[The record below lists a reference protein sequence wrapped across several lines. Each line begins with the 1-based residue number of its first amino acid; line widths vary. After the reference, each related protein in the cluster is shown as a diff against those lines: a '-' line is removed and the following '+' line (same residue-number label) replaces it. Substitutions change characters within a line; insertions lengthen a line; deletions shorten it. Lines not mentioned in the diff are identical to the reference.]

1 MANDILIVDDEADI
15 RDLVAG
21 ILDDEGFSTRTA
33 RDSDSALAE
42 ITNRRPHLVFLDIW
56 LQGSKLDGLQLLEQI
71 KRDHADL
78 PVVMISGHGNIETAV
93 AAIKRGAYDF
103 IEKPFKSDRLI
114 LVATRALETSRLK
127 REVKELKQLA
137 PAASVLTGRSACMNQ
152 LRQTIERAAKANSRI
167 LIVGPSGS
175 GKELAARTLHIA
187 SSRAEGP
194 FVVINAAAIT
204 PERMEVEMFGVE
216 QTNGEHQRKA
226 GALEEA
232 HGGTLFIDEIGD
244 LPRETQNKILR
255 VLVDQTFQ
263 RAGGTAKI
271 EVNVRIITS
280 TTRNLEAE
288 IAAGRFREDL
298 YHRLSVVPIR
308 VPPLTERREDVA
320 ELVAHFMEQI
330 SHATGLPKRR
340 IGDDAM
346 AVLQTHDWPGN
357 VRQLRNNVER
367 LMILAGGDP
376 DAVITAAMLPQD
388 VGSMIPNMPNGNGG
402 EHLMSLALREAREV
416 FEREYLLA
424 QINCFGGN
432 ISRTAEFVGMER
444 SALHRKLK
452 ALGID

>member
-21 ILDDEGFSTRTA
+21 ILDDEGFATRTA

-42 ITNRRPHLVFLDIW
+42 IANRRPHLVFLDIW

-71 KRDHADL
+71 KKDHADL
-78 PVVMISGHGNIETAV
+78 PIVMISGHGNIETAV

-114 LVATRALETSRLK
+114 LVATRALETSKLK

-152 LRQTIERAAKANSRI
+152 LRQTVDRAAKANSRI
-167 LIVGPSGS
+167 LIVGPPGS
-175 GKELAARTLHIA
+175 GKELAARTLHHA

-216 QTNGEHQRKA
+216 QTNGEQARKA

-232 HGGTLFIDEIGD
+232 HGGTLFIDEIAD
-244 LPRETQNKILR
+244 MPRETQNKILR

-263 RAGGTAKI
+263 RVGGSTKVA
-271 EVNVRIITS
+271 VDVRIVSSTS
-280 TTRNLEAE
+280 RNIEAE
-288 IAAGRFREDL
+288 IAGGRFREDL
-298 YHRLSVVPIR
+298 YHRLSVVPVR
-308 VPPLTERREDVA
+308 VPPLSERREDIPD
-320 ELVAHFMEQI
+320 LVAFFMEQI
-330 SHATGLPKRR
+330 SQATGLPQRQ
-340 IGDDAM
+340 IGNDAM
-346 AVLQTHDWPGN
+346 AVLQSHDWPGN

-367 LMILAGGDP
+367 LMILAGGEP
-376 DAVITAAMLPQD
+376 NAVISASMLPQD
-388 VGSMIPNMPNGNGG
+388 VGSMVPAMPNGNGG
-402 EHLMSLALREAREV
+402 EQLMGLPLREAREL

-424 QINCFGGN
+424 QINRFGGN